1 LLAARGIR
9 NLDTAEE
16 AIGDSGMKARL
27 RAIAGE
33 IHINALLTA
42 AVLTCLTSLF

>member
-1 LLAARGIR
+1 MAIW
-9 NLDTAEE
+9 NTAEE

-33 IHINALLTA
+33 IHIKALFNR
-42 AVLTCLTSLF
+42 AVLTCLTLLF